1 MIISNIH
8 THNASQPLH
17 CISPLVSIY
26 HVYRFH
32 DFTSMTTH
40 ATHSTTHCPIFYL
53 YLSNTLLTLS
63 LSYIHIMHLKAI
75 VSLIFI
81 YTALYYGLFCFSIL
95 LYTENFVIVI
105 YTEDEVESYFE
116 SSEINY
122 VESS

>member
-40 ATHSTTHCPIFYL
+40 ATHSITHCPIFYL
-53 YLSNTLLTLS
+53 YLTNTLLTLS

-81 YTALYYGLFCFSIL
+81 YTALYYGLFRFSIL
-95 LYTENFVIVI
+95 LYTENFVIII

>member
-1 MIISNIH
+1 
-8 THNASQPLH
+8 
-17 CISPLVSIY
+17 
-26 HVYRFH
+26 
-32 DFTSMTTH
+32 
-40 ATHSTTHCPIFYL
+40 
-53 YLSNTLLTLS
+53 
-63 LSYIHIMHLKAI
+63 MHLKAI

-81 YTALYYGLFCFSIL
+81 YTALCYGLFCFSIL

>member
-26 HVYRFH
+26 HYRFH

-40 ATHSTTHCPIFYL
+40 ATHSTTHCPKFYL

>member
-1 MIISNIH
+1 MIISNNH
-8 THNASQPLH
+8 AHNALHPLH
-17 CISPLVSIY
+17 CIFPLVSIH